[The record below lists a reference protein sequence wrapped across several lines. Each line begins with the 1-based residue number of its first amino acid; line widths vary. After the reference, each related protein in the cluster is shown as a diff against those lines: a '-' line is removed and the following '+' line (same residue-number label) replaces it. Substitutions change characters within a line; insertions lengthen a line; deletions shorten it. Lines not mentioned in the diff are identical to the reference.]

1 MRRTPGQAEE
11 EKPMDSF
18 TYVTAAYGVTAV
30 FVTVYTW
37 SLERRLRRA
46 RIAALEARH
55 SEGEA

>member
-1 MRRTPGQAEE
+1 
-11 EKPMDSF
+11 MDSF